1 TIYLKWKHLFLLSAL
16 CFSFTSYAQQLTH
29 QVTFN
34 VNEVEIVSNDGYD
47 IVRLKDS
54 GIMDSEENVG
64 ERQLPLV
71 SINLLLPEGALATS
85 VSVTSDMETQI
96 IGDFTVYP
104 VQLPLIPDY
113 SDPPPFTDPDS
124 LIYGSN
130 DPYPADLLLS
140 YATYGYRNYSI
151 AGISFIPFRYL
162 PDSGELY
169 LQTNITISV
178 SYTVSVPDHP
188 YKL

>member
-1 TIYLKWKHLFLLSAL
+1 
-16 CFSFTSYAQQLTH
+16 
-29 QVTFN
+29 
-34 VNEVEIVSNDGYD
+34 
-47 IVRLKDS
+47 
-54 GIMDSEENVG
+54 
-64 ERQLPLV
+64 
-71 SINLLLPEGALATS
+71 
-85 VSVTSDMETQI
+85 SDMETQI

-188 YKL
+188 YKLRPGGMADVMAWEYVAGTVANYSEMESFYDEPENDPEFNIIFENIFETTDLPSEQG